1 MKNELYHFNPFHDRL
16 GRFAKASGGGGRSY
30 PSESEMQS
38 AIKRRNIE
46 KQYDKVTGRSS
57 NIQATRDRLNDS
69 SNAVNRANDVLKKR
83 NKQDK
88 NDKPRLDLSKMSD
101 KELRDRINRE
111 NLERQYNDL
120 FNNQRTV
127 SKGRQRVERL
137 LDAAGDAMVV
147 TSSALTLA
155 LLLKQVMAND

>member
-155 LLLKQVMAND
+155 LLLKQVMGDS

>member
-16 GRFAKASGGGGRSY
+16 GRFAKASGDGRSY
-30 PSESEMQS
+30 PSESDMQS
-38 AIKRRNIE
+38 TIKRKNIE

-57 NIQATRDRLNDS
+57 NIQSTRDRLNDS
-69 SNAVNRANDVLKKR
+69 SNAVRRANDVLKNR
-83 NKQDK
+83 DKQKK
-88 NDKPRLDLSKMSD
+88 NDKPRLDLSNMSD

-127 SKGRQRVERL
+127 SKGRQRVEKL

-155 LLLKQVMAND
+155 LLWKQVMAND